1 MLLDP
6 NIENIINHYDKPNSN
21 KSEDKSKINLAK
33 VNNSSVSYFTER
45 LVPTEYRIKVP
56 KLVWESKKITW
67 HGHAYPLVERALKEA
82 LCDNLTETAII
93 HMVELVASGYSAEL
107 WDALWETLFIQGLIF
122 SEPSLANY
130 FLSEYNLLLNI
141 KKRLTKHNLDSELIN
156 NQVYRNHITELL
168 TIFCIYEHHPN
179 LINDFNNHQSLS
191 SGIGLNLGVDLI
203 MEPIKDGVARSLSQE
218 YILMSKTDSNSCV
231 ELQELHY
238 NLAKFFESIRLLK
251 DLKDLENL
259 ELQEADDK
267 NTKNKNIENN
277 APKYEQTFFWIHEI
291 VKMTDIKLK
300 SNLQNYLP
308 RQEEE
313 WTCHPTNILWNYLF
327 IRAPNKI
334 WSLLATLME
343 IFTINF
349 KRKQTIVCSTILLN
363 VLQIINDDSFLENY
377 VLNQPYIRSRH
388 PLVIQNVLKVNEIF
402 LLSQN

>member
-6 NIENIINHYDKPNSN
+6 NIEHIINHSFNSSN
-21 KSEDKSKINLAK
+21 KSSEHKSKVNLPNK
-33 VNNSSVSYFTER
+33 NTEK

-93 HMVELVASGYSAEL
+93 HMVELVASGYSTEL
-107 WDALWETLFIQGLIF
+107 WDVLWDTFFIQGLIF

-156 NQVYRNHITELL
+156 NQVYRNHIMELL
-168 TIFCIYEHHPN
+168 TIFSIYEHHPN
-179 LINDFNNHQSLS
+179 LNLS
-191 SGIGLNLGVDLI
+191 PNPGIGLNLGVDLI

-259 ELQEADDK
+259 ELQDADE
-267 NTKNKNIENN
+267 NIKNKNMENN
-277 APKYEQTFFWIHEI
+277 APKYEQIFFWIHEI

-313 WTCHPTNILWNYLF
+313 WTCHPSNILWNYLF

-334 WSLLATLME
+334 WNLLATLME

-349 KRKQTIVCSTILLN
+349 KRKQTIICSAILLN
-363 VLQIINDDSFLENY
+363 VIQIINDDNFLENY
-377 VLNQPYIRSRH
+377 LPNQLYVRSRH
-388 PLVIQNVLKVNEIF
+388 PLVIQNVLKVNEI
-402 LLSQN
+402 LTQQP